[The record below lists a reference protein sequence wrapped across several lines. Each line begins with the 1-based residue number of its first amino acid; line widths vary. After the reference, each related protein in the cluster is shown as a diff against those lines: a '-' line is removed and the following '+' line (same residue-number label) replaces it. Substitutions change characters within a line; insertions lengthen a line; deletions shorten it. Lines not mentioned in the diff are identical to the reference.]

1 VDACSGFSNEK
12 RLRLSCEVDAC
23 CGFRDQKRL
32 RFSRG
37 VDERNPLPHT
47 LKRALD
53 VVLALRLDVDVALQV
68 ILYDGGLDGHR
79 VVAQIEI
86 VKAKSESVSS
96 YCSFKR

>member
-1 VDACSGFSNEK
+1 
-12 RLRLSCEVDAC
+12 
-23 CGFRDQKRL
+23 
-32 RFSRG
+32 
-37 VDERNPLPHT
+37 
-47 LKRALD
+47 
-53 VVLALRLDVDVALQV
+53 V